1 MAVEKAD
8 LEKMEERLKE
18 HMDLALKPVIEDVK
32 RNRNALFGHRGT
44 NGIVR
49 AVNWLYMVATS
60 LVLGMGILFNKVF
73 NQ

>member
-18 HMDLALKPVIEDVK
+18 HMDLALKPIIEDVK

-49 AVNWLYMVATS
+49 AVNWLYMVTTG
-60 LVLGMGILFNKVF
+60 LVIGVGILFNKIF
-73 NQ
+73 N

>member
-44 NGIVR
+44 NGMVR
-49 AVNWLYMVATS
+49 AVNWLYMVAS
-60 LVLGMGILFNKVF
+60 GLVLGMGILFNKVF